1 MADTHGFE
9 VVAEVLPAMLKQ
21 VLASAWKSGGDP
33 GGGGV
38 IPEYFNIPPGT
49 MVGPYTLQDGQVQIP
64 QAELDVTMAPDVN
77 GVDLKFGLHFQVDI
91 QNPPVPSVGMLTMTA
106 DCHAKAPV
114 GTLPGTVNVGIL
126 LAGLPRSAV
135 TATLTSG
142 DPITP
147 NLDTYLSEYVH
158 QKYVDDGPAFPHT
171 VTKTGQPVGA
181 FGVNAYTVDVLVELF
196 DDPSDPTRQI
206 QVTRPPG
213 QVQISIPIHM
223 RIYNIFNNL
232 LGLAP
237 TLLDPMGIVARMV
250 LTAPLVQS
258 PGMIQAQL
266 TAATV
271 TTVGLAPAPG
281 IEGTN
286 FTSNDAALSGQV
298 TTNITSQLQTQGQ
311 QMAMAMGDIV
321 INVPS
326 VTDIET
332 AIGDA
337 FYQELTAQGSLAVWT
352 PDTGAGAPVQ
362 VNDVTTFAAADM
374 LAIAINAG
382 GGADATAL
390 TNFVP
395 GTGTF
400 AIAISAAK
408 VLGIIDTSIHRP
420 ESEGGFGPGF
430 PPKEFDNVNGHK
442 AKLTRLD
449 ISLTTAIHMEGDV
462 TVINA
467 ILGSIDVDT
476 SFTEDVGLHWE
487 DNMDGTQQMKSD
499 PGSPDVDL
507 SVLAWIVSFLIG
519 FITLGL
525 VGGIIALVVMMIV
538 QGVAQSIGSTLIVN
552 NVTNQVEGIGAWPSQ
567 LVKIGTVQ
575 AKFVNPIV
583 IAPDGI
589 VVAG

>member
-1 MADTHGFE
+1 
-9 VVAEVLPAMLKQ
+9 
-21 VLASAWKSGGDP
+21 
-33 GGGGV
+33 
-38 IPEYFNIPPGT
+38 
-49 MVGPYTLQDGQVQIP
+49 
-64 QAELDVTMAPDVN
+64 
-77 GVDLKFGLHFQVDI
+77 
-91 QNPPVPSVGMLTMTA
+91 MLTMTA

-114 GTLPGTVNVGIL
+114 GTLPATVNVGIL
-126 LAGLPRSAV
+126 LAGLPRGNV

-142 DPITP
+142 DPVAANI
-147 NLDTYLSEYVH
+147 DTYLSEYVH
-158 QKYVDDGPAFPHT
+158 QKYSDDGPAFPHT
-171 VTKTGQPVGA
+171 VTRTNQPVPFLG
-181 FGVNAYTVDVLVELF
+181 FTAYNVDVFVELF

-206 QVTRPPG
+206 QVTRAAG
-213 QVQISIPIHM
+213 QVKISIPIHM
-223 RIYNIFNNL
+223 RIQNIVNNFP
-232 LGLAP
+232 GLAP
-237 TLLDPMGIVARMV
+237 TLADPMGVVARMV
-250 LTAPLVQS
+250 LTAPFIQS
-258 PGMIQAQL
+258 PGMIEAQL

-271 TTVGLAPAPG
+271 TTEGLAPAAGVEG
-281 IEGTN
+281 IN
-286 FTSNDAALSGQV
+286 YSSNNTALGGAV
-298 TTNITSQLQTQGQ
+298 ATNISTQLQTQGQ

-321 INVPS
+321 ISFPTVS
-326 VTDIET
+326 DIET

-337 FYQELTAQGSLAVWT
+337 LYQRLVAQGSLAVWT

-362 VNDVTTFAAADM
+362 VSNVATIATADM

-382 GGADATAL
+382 AGADITAL
-390 TNFVP
+390 ANFVP
-395 GTGTF
+395 AGGAF
-400 AIAISAAK
+400 AIGISAAK

-449 ISLTTAIHMEGDV
+449 ISLTSAIHMDGDV

-476 SFTEDVGLHWE
+476 SFTEDVGLHWQ
-487 DNMDGTQQMKSD
+487 DNADGTQQMKSD
-499 PGSPDVDL
+499 PGSPSVDL

-525 VGGIIALVVMMIV
+525 VGGVIALVVMMIV
-538 QGVAQSIGSTLIVN
+538 TGVAQSIGSTLIVN
-552 NVTNQVEGIGAWPSQ
+552 SVTNQVEGIGAWPSQ

-575 AKFVNPIV
+575 SKFTNPIV

>member
-1 MADTHGFE
+1 
-9 VVAEVLPAMLKQ
+9 
-21 VLASAWKSGGDP
+21 
-33 GGGGV
+33 
-38 IPEYFNIPPGT
+38 
-49 MVGPYTLQDGQVQIP
+49 
-64 QAELDVTMAPDVN
+64 
-77 GVDLKFGLHFQVDI
+77 
-91 QNPPVPSVGMLTMTA
+91 
-106 DCHAKAPV
+106 
-114 GTLPGTVNVGIL
+114 
-126 LAGLPRSAV
+126 
-135 TATLTSG
+135 
-142 DPITP
+142 
-147 NLDTYLSEYVH
+147 
-158 QKYVDDGPAFPHT
+158 
-171 VTKTGQPVGA
+171 
-181 FGVNAYTVDVLVELF
+181 
-196 DDPSDPTRQI
+196 
-206 QVTRPPG
+206 
-213 QVQISIPIHM
+213 
-223 RIYNIFNNL
+223 
-232 LGLAP
+232 
-237 TLLDPMGIVARMV
+237 
-250 LTAPLVQS
+250 
-258 PGMIQAQL
+258 
-266 TAATV
+266 
-271 TTVGLAPAPG
+271 
-281 IEGTN
+281 
-286 FTSNDAALSGQV
+286 
-298 TTNITSQLQTQGQ
+298 
-311 QMAMAMGDIV
+311 
-321 INVPS
+321 
-326 VTDIET
+326 
-332 AIGDA
+332 
-337 FYQELTAQGSLAVWT
+337 
-352 PDTGAGAPVQ
+352 
-362 VNDVTTFAAADM
+362 M